1 MSASQYRKHRVQQA
15 PEREQAHL
23 ESLLQTVLEECRNL
37 QRNQA
42 LLHEKLD
49 QVSGHVNQLRL
60 AQVKSLGWSP
70 PAEGWADAAGQ
81 GNGLTNSPSA
91 QCQVEKTLWK
101 PLARKAVTVQTDLVG
116 NEFDWEVVPSA
127 SCEGGPKSPEAEMKV
142 SSQEAGGHS
151 LAFGTWRSI
160 QEPDMKHGL
169 CVRIGRGFRPT
180 QWCGMHGV
188 LEDAPRLLSYFQLK
202 FSGADF
208 FSCQVGR
215 WHLPL
220 HQ

>member
-15 PEREQAHL
+15 CEREQANL

-37 QRNQA
+37 RRNQA

-49 QVSGHVNQLRL
+49 QVSGHVNQLRFQ
-60 AQVKSLGWSP
+60 QVKSLGWSLL
-70 PAEGWADAAGQ
+70 AEGWADAAGQ

-116 NEFDWEVVPSA
+116 NEFDLGGCSVCKLRGWSKVTRGGD
-127 SCEGGPKSPEAEMKV
+127 EGLLAGSWGAFMAFHTGAGHEARLVFAHRTRLSPNPMVWNARCV
-142 SSQEAGGHS
+142 GGRPS
-151 LAFGTWRSI
+151 LAKLLPAQVFW
-160 QEPDMKHGL
+160 
-169 CVRIGRGFRPT
+169 GRP
-180 QWCGMHGV
+180 
-188 LEDAPRLLSYFQLK
+188 
-202 FSGADF
+202 
-208 FSCQVGR
+208 FSCHVGR